1 MSISILGINI
11 KKIRES
17 KGISAY
23 KLCKLANVGG
33 ATISEIESGKRQ
45 SLNTNTIEKIAS
57 ALEVKTD
64 DLFTAEDNKE
74 YIVSDIIQTIGVI
87 LTSDELLLDDKE
99 MTETEKEQF
108 KIGTKAI
115 LDMIRLQRK

>member
-11 KKIRES
+11 KKIREA

-23 KLCKLANVGG
+23 KLSKDANVGG
-33 ATISEIESGKRQ
+33 ATISEIERGIRQ

-57 ALEVKTD
+57 TLGVKTD
-64 DLFTAEDNKE
+64 DLLATEDNKE
-74 YIVSDIIQTIGVI
+74 YIVSDIMQTIDVI

-99 MTETEKEQF
+99 MNKTEKEQF
-108 KIGTKAI
+108 KIGVMAI